1 MENIET
7 PDSHKAY
14 ILDDATKAK
23 WYRIVFDLKK
33 QFGKKPDMNGLIFL
47 IGVREL
53 GQMREFAKHEKMDL
67 MHVAICTLL
76 APGGYYEF
84 SHRDDQNWPHFTLV
98 QSLPTLNEKEQKHV
112 LKESI
117 IDYFIEKEYVTPEML
132 ITSV

>member
-1 MENIET
+1 MDFDTELRFQKLIECLKPT
-7 PDSHKAY
+7 FEMD
-14 ILDDATKAK
+14 LDLTA
-23 WYRIVFDLKK
+23 
-33 QFGKKPDMNGLIFL
+33 LIYL
-47 IGVREL
+47 IGLNEAGFGFRVYSK
-53 GQMREFAKHEKMDL
+53 QEKMDL

-76 APGGYYEF
+76 APAGYYEF

-112 LKESI
+112 LKEAI